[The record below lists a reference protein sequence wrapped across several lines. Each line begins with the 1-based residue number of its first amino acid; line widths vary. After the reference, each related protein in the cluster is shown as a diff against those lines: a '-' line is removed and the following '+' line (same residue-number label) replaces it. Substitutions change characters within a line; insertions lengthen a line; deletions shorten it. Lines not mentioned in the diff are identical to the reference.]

1 MARALITT
9 LATKLKL
16 DDPDNALTPLATV
29 SGAALDGCTYTHP
42 LFDRTSPVIIGGDY
56 ITTDAGTGL
65 VHTAP
70 GHGQEDYMTAQQYAA
85 ASHLVLSTSWPQL
98 SGCKH
103 AGLTAARSHPGVNVC
118 CARDRHVGRHVAA

>member
-1 MARALITT
+1 MQLPEGACEWLPQRRVVVARALIAT
-9 LATKLKL
+9 LAKKLKL
-16 DDPDNALTPLATV
+16 DDPENALTPLATV

-42 LFDRTSPVIIGGDY
+42 LFHRTSPVIIGGDY

-85 ASHLVLSTSWPQL
+85 ARNLVFDTS
-98 SGCKH
+98 
-103 AGLTAARSHPGVNVC
+103 
-118 CARDRHVGRHVAA
+118 